1 MAKHPFL
8 QLIYLKC
15 YLKLNLIPNLKLR
28 PKKLQPILT
37 SGNLTWNRAW
47 QFASLPLSCSPPSGF
62 SLPRAF
68 CSVELDYLCLQSC
81 FSPTENNQRYEAE
94 TVDLLIGLIAFEP
107 PCPDEKN
114 SSVKR
119 AVLKQN
125 NSRCLVRFTSQGQC
139 P

>member
-1 MAKHPFL
+1 ML
-8 QLIYLKC
+8 S
-15 YLKLNLIPNLKLR
+15 
-28 PKKLQPILT
+28 

-68 CSVELDYLCLQSC
+68 CSVELDYLCLQSG

-107 PCPDEKN
+107 PCPDGKKQLSEKG
-114 SSVKR
+114 SVK
-119 AVLKQN
+119 AKQ
-125 NSRCLVRFTSQGQC
+125 F
-139 P
+139 